1 MGEKEINCETGF
13 IAEADWINWYM
24 SALQKQYVHRGEII
38 YSKMP
43 KYMKII
49 LTSYYICRFVY
60 FERYYVCSFCDFFSL
75 YSGVVY
81 QFFMDFISLIQQSS
95 WDYGNGILYLIC
107 HSNFCL

>member
-49 LTSYYICRFVY
+49 LTSYY
-60 FERYYVCSFCDFFSL
+60 
-75 YSGVVY
+75 
-81 QFFMDFISLIQQSS
+81 M
-95 WDYGNGILYLIC
+95 
-107 HSNFCL
+107 

>member
-43 KYMKII
+43 KIHENHFNKLLYVDLFI
-49 LTSYYICRFVY
+49 LNVIMFARFVI
-60 FERYYVCSFCDFFSL
+60 FFP
-75 YSGVVY
+75 V
-81 QFFMDFISLIQQSS
+81 Q
-95 WDYGNGILYLIC
+95 WC
-107 HSNFCL
+107 